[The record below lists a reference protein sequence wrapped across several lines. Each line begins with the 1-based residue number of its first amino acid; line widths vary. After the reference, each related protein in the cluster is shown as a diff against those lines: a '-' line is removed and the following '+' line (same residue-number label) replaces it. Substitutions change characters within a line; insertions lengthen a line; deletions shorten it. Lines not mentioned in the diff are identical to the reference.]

1 MSYLEM
7 RFLIPQQVVEIIV
20 GPNGSNMDRLHMEYR
35 AVVNISKSSTSERV
49 LTVGGMEL
57 LPICKLLQD
66 LLTTVTAATFDM
78 YGYES
83 ETDVGLLVDDS
94 QIDALT
100 NLEQLQMLVEDT
112 GARVDVFP
120 LCCPQST
127 DRVVRVCGM
136 PVNVAR
142 CVFGLH
148 TLLQQCPIDFSTAR
162 QYYDANNADASA
174 AGDYGGCAAEEFA
187 GAYSSDTVHPEVT
200 ESDIGATSA
209 VQTKRYSMPEN
220 IKSAVTGRNGLLLA
234 HVERESGAS
243 VLIND
248 SGLFHCTVSITGS
261 EEEISNARLLLQM
274 CIEYFCV
281 RVE

>member
-1 MSYLEM
+1 
-7 RFLIPQQVVEIIV
+7 
-20 GPNGSNMDRLHMEYR
+20 MEYR

-66 LLTTVTAATFDM
+66 LLTTVTAASFDM

-83 ETDVGLLVDDS
+83 ETDLGLLVDDS

-148 TLLQQCPIDFSTAR
+148 TLLQQCPIDFSTTR

-174 AGDYGGCAAEEFA
+174 AADYGGCADEFFTDDA
-187 GAYSSDTVHPEVT
+187 DCSTLPTYRGQSNDRSEMELGWNSSDTAHPVVT
-200 ESDIGATSA
+200 EADSVSTSA
-209 VQTKRYSMPEN
+209 VQTKRYSMSEN

-243 VLIND
+243 VLVND
-248 SGLFHCTVSITGS
+248 TGLYHCTVSITGS

-274 CIEYFCV
+274 CIEHFCV